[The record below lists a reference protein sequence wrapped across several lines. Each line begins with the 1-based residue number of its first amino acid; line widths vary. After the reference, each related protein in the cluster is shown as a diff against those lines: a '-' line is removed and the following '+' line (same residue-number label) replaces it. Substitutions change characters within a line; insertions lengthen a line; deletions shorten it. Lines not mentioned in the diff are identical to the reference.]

1 MKKNTHHFLH
11 LFYDCWSREPEP
23 IRLWPGPDSA
33 LARNRFGSGGEPI
46 RLGNRSRKKALKHR
60 FLYWD
65 VPVLQY
71 PKLINQYIYTHT
83 VQCLF
88 NSVYLCVDCEWYGQV
103 YCHGDVVQVKMKK
116 LVHYIKQYK
125 FCLWGT
131 FPSLPKDFHRIHT
144 MYHFEILRLIW
155 LRVFFT

>member
-1 MKKNTHHFLH
+1 MTAEAENRNRFG
-11 LFYDCWSREPEP
+11 SGPEP
-23 IRLWPGPDSA
+23 IRLWPGTDTA
-33 LARNRFGSGGEPI
+33 LDRNRFGLGTGAEK
-46 RLGNRSRKKALKHR
+46 RLGTAAQISLLRCTGI
-60 FLYWD
+60 
-65 VPVLQY
+65 LQY

-144 MYHFEILRLIW
+144 MYHFEILR
-155 LRVFFT
+155 